1 MPVISAAN
9 VPPPANKPPLE
20 STVKEPSALLIRP
33 LSLTFNAPSIVVVLT
48 VPNSSVTVSRSMP
61 AIVAPTSLVPSTKDL
76 AVIAPPSI
84 MVWSSAAP
92 TVILLSATTVSPTV
106 MPALLIIVPS
116 ALMVLVVIAPSVT
129 TVSPIVIPSLSNL
142 AMPSIVVTP
151 SPLGLLPSIGS
162 RSIPSTFPG
171 RSASFK
177 SSAYASRS
185 LIASPTSLPSKV
197 PNSKLPL
204 TTVLPVTASTV
215 KLP

>member
-9 VPPPANKPPLE
+9 VPPPATRPPLE

-61 AIVAPTSLVPSTKDL
+61 AIVAPTSLPSSTKDL

-106 MPALLIIVPS
+106 MPTLLIIVPP

-129 TVSPIVIPSLSNL
+129 TVLPIVIPSLSNL
-142 AMPSIVVTP
+142 AMPSIVVVP
-151 SPLGLLPSIGS
+151 LPGSPASAGS
-162 RSIPSTFPG
+162 RSIPPTLSG
-171 RSASFK
+171 RFASFK
-177 SSAYASRS
+177 SPAYASKS
-185 LIASPTSLPSKV
+185 LIAWPTSLPSK
-197 PNSKLPL
+197 LPKFRL
-204 TTVLPVTASTV
+204 PSTTVLPVAASTV